1 MADHFTHLS
10 VMAETAPREV
20 VTDPDGIYVDATF
33 GRGGHSRRILQ
44 RLSSRGRL
52 IAFDRDP
59 QAIESAA
66 AIEDARFVLPGACE
80 TRLVLTMNARE
91 LLHFFRLRCCN
102 RAQWEIRALA
112 DEMLRLVCE
121 VAPSLFVRSG
131 PSCVAGP
138 CPEGAMCCGQTAQ
151 VREKYAAL
159 KQQALQQ

>member
-1 MADHFTHLS
+1 MI
-10 VMAETAPREV
+10 M
-20 VTDPDGIYVDATF
+20 
-33 GRGGHSRRILQ
+33 
-44 RLSSRGRL
+44 
-52 IAFDRDP
+52 
-59 QAIESAA
+59 
-66 AIEDARFVLPGACE
+66 
-80 TRLVLTMNARE
+80 TMNVRS
-91 LLHFFRLRCCN
+91 LNNFFRHRCCN

-159 KQQALQQ
+159 KQQALQR